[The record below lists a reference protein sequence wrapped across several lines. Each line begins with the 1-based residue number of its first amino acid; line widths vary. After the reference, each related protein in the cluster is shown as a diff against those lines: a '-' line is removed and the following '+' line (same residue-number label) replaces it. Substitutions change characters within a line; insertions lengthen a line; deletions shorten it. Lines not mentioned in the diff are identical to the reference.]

1 MKDTLQQIFADAL
14 GRLREEGVL
23 PGDSGGGEVR
33 FEQPRQKGHGDLAT
47 NVALTLAR
55 SAERPP
61 RELAHSIVGA
71 LPESPLIERMEV
83 AGPGFINIFLT
94 PTAHFDV
101 LRRIQEQGD
110 AFGRCAIGGGRRVLI
125 EFVSANPTGPLH
137 VGHGRGAAYG
147 DTLGRILEAAGY
159 TVEREYY
166 VNDAGRQMDI
176 LGLSIWLR
184 YLQALG
190 QKLPFPKRAYQGDYI
205 RRIAED
211 LKRDHGGAFQGTPA
225 DTHVELM
232 GRDEES
238 ALDGLIKWMRETLGD
253 PGYRTVFGTGRDWL
267 LDDIRS
273 DLEEFGVVFDRWFSE
288 QSLRDSGALDR
299 AIERLRDSGYTY
311 QRDGALWFRSTDFGD
326 EKDRVVVRESGVPT
340 YFAPDVAYHLDKFD
354 RGYDLM
360 VDVLG
365 ADHHGYIPRVK
376 ASVQA
381 CGYEGDRLH
390 VEFVQFAVLYRGG
403 RKVSMSTRS
412 GEFVTLRELRE
423 EVGTDAARFFYVQR
437 KPDQH
442 LDFDLDLAKSQSADN
457 PVYYVQYA
465 HARICSVFDQAGDK
479 GFEIPALEHV
489 SLQSLGEEHELDL
502 AKLLARYPEAVE
514 TAARNFDPHHLVFY
528 LRELANGLHT
538 YYNAHRF
545 LESED
550 ERRNARLALID
561 ATRQVLSAGL
571 ALIGVSAP
579 SSM

>member
-1 MKDTLQQIFADAL
+1 MKDTLQELFAGAL
-14 GRLREEGVL
+14 KKLRDDGVL
-23 PGDSGGGEVR
+23 PDGNGEVR

-47 NVALTLAR
+47 NVALTLAKP
-55 SAERPP
+55 AGKPP
-61 RELAHSIVGA
+61 RELAQRIVDA
-71 LPESPLIERMEV
+71 LDESPLVERLEV

-94 PTAHFDV
+94 GAAHFDV
-101 LRRIQEQGD
+101 VKRIQQQG
-110 AFGRCAIGGGRRVLI
+110 AEFGRSDLGGGKRVLI

-147 DTLGRILEAAGY
+147 DTLGRILEASGY
-159 TVEREYY
+159 DVEREYY

-184 YLQALG
+184 YLQAYGLD
-190 QKLPFPKRAYQGDYI
+190 LPFPGRAYQGDYI
-205 RRIAED
+205 GKIAQD
-211 LKRDHGGAFQGTPA
+211 VKRTHGDAFIFAPDDA
-225 DTHVELM
+225 RFELLTS
-232 GRDEES
+232 DDES
-238 ALDGLIKWMRETLGD
+238 ALDGLIKWMRDCLGNE
-253 PGYRTVFGTGRDWL
+253 GYRTVFETGRDWL
-267 LDDIRS
+267 LADIRS
-273 DLEEFGVVFDRWFSE
+273 DLEEFGVRYDRWFSE
-288 QSLRDSGALDR
+288 QSLHDSGELTR
-299 AIERLRDSGYTY
+299 AIERLRESGYTY
-311 QRDGALWFRSTDFGD
+311 EKDGALWFRSSEFGD

-360 VDVLG
+360 IDVLG
-365 ADHHGYIPRVK
+365 ADHHGYVPRVR

-381 CGYEGDRLH
+381 CGYDGEKLH

-423 EVGTDAARFFYVQR
+423 EVGSDAARFFYVQR

-465 HARICSVFDQAGDK
+465 HARICSVFDQARDK
-479 GFEIPALEHV
+479 GFEIPTLGEARLD
-489 SLQSLGEEHELDL
+489 SLGEEHELDL
-502 AKLLARYPEAVE
+502 AKLLARYPEALE

-545 LESED
+545 LEPD
-550 ERRNARLALID
+550 ADRRNARLALID
-561 ATRQVLSAGL
+561 STRHVLRSGL
-571 ALIGVSAP
+571 SLIGVSAP